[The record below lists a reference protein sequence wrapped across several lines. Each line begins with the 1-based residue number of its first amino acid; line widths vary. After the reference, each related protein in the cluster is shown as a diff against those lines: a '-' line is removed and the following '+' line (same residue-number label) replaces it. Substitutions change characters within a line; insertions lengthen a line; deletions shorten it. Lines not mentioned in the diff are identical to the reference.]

1 MLTASTEQT
10 ERLKENISK
19 AAHEAEERLTQ
30 FSKEAVRMKSTIG
43 EAIEDGKN
51 TARRA
56 VKHGYRAAEDF
67 VDDTTHRI
75 KRDPLRALGLTFVAG
90 VAAGWLLRTARANG
104 ASRGVGSEGRPLAF

>member
-1 MLTASTEQT
+1 MMRTASIEQA
-10 ERLKENISK
+10 ERLKEDISK
-19 AAHEAEERLTQ
+19 AVQDAEKRLAH

-43 EAIEDGKN
+43 EAIEDGTN

-67 VDDTTHRI
+67 VEDTTYRI
-75 KRDPLRALGLTFVAG
+75 KRDPLTAVGLTFVVG

-104 ASRGVGSEGRPLAF
+104 EVGRDGKRLAF